1 MNPSEKVLIEARAS
15 SRLCELLEQFFVDQ
29 TRGVYDALRTCEAD
43 KLIHHQAY
51 LQALDNLESH
61 LLGYINTYEIME
73 ARRLHVR
80 E

>member
-29 TRGVYDALRTCEAD
+29 TKSVYNALRTCETD
-43 KLIHHQAY
+43 KLVHHQAY
-51 LQALDNLESH
+51 LQALDKLESH
-61 LLGYINTYEIME
+61 LLGYINRYEIME